1 MTELTVSELM
11 EAVMVSNDVKLAL
24 VPTIVLTC
32 MELRLASENVRLLAV
47 RFPTFNEL
55 IDPFS
60 ATNVPDMKLDA
71 LATTESATNVLT
83 VSELVIAV
91 ANTTSP
97 ADRELI
103 SKELIIPLLKVRSRA
118 DRVLTV
124 RELMLTS
131 AIEALFVRSE
141 LTAREL
147 REPYSKFM
155 SKTLRVLTTRLLMA
169 AFEDVRL
176 LTEAVSMNATL
187 VVRVLA
193 INVLVLTNSPKIAPL
208 IVLMVRELIVAFEDV
223 RLLTEAVSMNATLVV
238 RVLAIKVLVLTNS
251 PKIAPLIVLMV
262 RELMTASL
270 RARERNVS
278 ELTLKELTSSL
289 LNIP

>member
-1 MTELTVSELM
+1 M
-11 EAVMVSNDVKLAL
+11 EAVRLSSETNLAL
-24 VPTIVLTC
+24 VPSIVLTI

-71 LATTESATNVLT
+71 LATTESATKVLT
-83 VSELVIAV
+83 VRELVTAV
-91 ANTTSP
+91 AKTTSP
-97 ADRELI
+97 ADIELI
-103 SKELIIPLLKVRSRA
+103 CKELIMPLLKVRSRA

-155 SKTLRVLTTRLLMA
+155 S
-169 AFEDVRL
+169 
-176 LTEAVSMNATL
+176 
-187 VVRVLA
+187 
-193 INVLVLTNSPKIAPL
+193 
-208 IVLMVRELIVAFEDV
+208 
-223 RLLTEAVSMNATLVV
+223 
-238 RVLAIKVLVLTNS
+238 
-251 PKIAPLIVLMV
+251 
-262 RELMTASL
+262 
-270 RARERNVS
+270 
-278 ELTLKELTSSL
+278 
-289 LNIP
+289 